1 MIRTE
6 ALVLLL
12 SAQSPAPAILA
23 ISNSRSS
30 YISDALNISSPPQT
44 ISREP
49 RLCIIPSNRDTAL
62 MKQPPTRTLVAEFR
76 KKRGI
81 PAAELARRV
90 GISRQTIYAIE
101 DGTYIPKTTIA
112 LQLARILEVRVEDL
126 FTLERSDTPV
136 EGSF

>member
-1 MIRTE
+1 
-6 ALVLLL
+6 
-12 SAQSPAPAILA
+12 
-23 ISNSRSS
+23 
-30 YISDALNISSPPQT
+30 
-44 ISREP
+44 
-49 RLCIIPSNRDTAL
+49 

-101 DGTYIPKTTIA
+101 DGTYIPNTTIA

-126 FTLERSDTPV
+126 FTLEPSDTPV
-136 EGSF
+136 EGSLQAELLRTDLDSAEAGDLVRLGRDVSQSVSTGMSLWTLVVCSFLP